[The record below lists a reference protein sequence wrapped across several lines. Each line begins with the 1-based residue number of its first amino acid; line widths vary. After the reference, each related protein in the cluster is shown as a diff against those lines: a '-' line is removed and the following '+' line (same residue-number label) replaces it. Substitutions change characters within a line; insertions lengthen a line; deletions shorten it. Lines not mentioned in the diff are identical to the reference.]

1 MNLKETV
8 IGIEFGS
15 TRIKAVMLDKNN
27 IPVASGSHEWEN
39 KFEGGIWTYS
49 HADIVGGL
57 QACFSDLK
65 RDVKEKLG
73 TTLTTTGAMGI
84 SGMMHGYFALDKNN
98 EMLAEFR
105 TWRNTI
111 TEKEAAYLTELF
123 GFTVPQRW
131 SIAHLYRT
139 MLLREEHLARLNK
152 ITTLA
157 GYIHLRLTGEHSLG
171 VGEASGMFPID
182 IETKQYDAVM
192 LDKFDKLSA
201 ECGYSFKIKDLL
213 PRVKIAG
220 EVDGYL
226 TEEGARFIDP
236 EGDFLPGVPFCPTEG
251 DGETGMVAT
260 NSVRVGTGNVSLG
273 TSDFA
278 MVVIDKKLPP
288 HKEINIVTTPDGMN
302 VAMIHCSNC
311 TSDINAWVGMLGE
324 FASLIGAKI
333 DTGTLYTTLFN
344 KAMEGDADCGGLL
357 SYNYISGEV
366 LTGMESGR
374 PVFMRSQNSSF
385 TLANFMRTH
394 LMSALSTLKL
404 GMKILDEEE
413 VRIDS
418 ICGHGGYLK
427 TPIVGQTLLSA
438 ALRAPVTVMETA
450 GEGGPYGIALLS
462 AYTLRGGEYSLPDYL
477 DKYAFATT
485 KKQTL
490 MANDEDIE
498 GFERF
503 AELYRAGLPVERAA
517 IDNIP

>member
-15 TRIKAVMLDKNN
+15 TRIKAVMLDREN

-39 KFEGGIWTYS
+39 KFENGIWTYS
-49 HADIVGGL
+49 YEDIVGGL
-57 QACFSDLK
+57 RSCFADLK
-65 RDVKEKLG
+65 RDVKDKLG
-73 TTLTTTGAMGI
+73 VTLTTTGAMGI
-84 SGMMHGYFALDKNN
+84 SGMMHGYLALDKNN

-111 TEKEAAYLTELF
+111 TEKEASHLSELF
-123 GFTVPQRW
+123 GFTIPQRW

-139 MLLREEHLARLNK
+139 MLRREDHLARLDK

-157 GYIHLRLTGEHSLG
+157 GYVHLCLTGEHSLG

-182 IETKQYDAVM
+182 IEAKQYDEEM
-192 LDKFDKLSA
+192 LGKFDKLSVD
-201 ECGYSFKIKDLL
+201 CGYSFKLKDIL
-213 PRVKIAG
+213 PRVLVAG
-220 EVDGYL
+220 SNDGYL

-236 EGDFLPGVPFCPTEG
+236 EGDFLPGVPFCPSEG

-288 HKEINIVTTPDGMN
+288 HKEIDIVTTPDGMN
-302 VAMIHCSNC
+302 VAMIHCNNC
-311 TSDINAWVGMLGE
+311 TSDINAWAGIFGE
-324 FASLIGAKI
+324 FAELIGAKV
-333 DTGTLYTTLFN
+333 DTGALYTALFN
-344 KAMEGDADCGGLL
+344 KALEGDADCGGLL
-357 SYNYISGEV
+357 SYNYVSGEV

-394 LMSALSTLKL
+394 LMSALATLKL

-427 TPIVGQTLLSA
+427 TPIVGQSLLSA
-438 ALRAPVTVMETA
+438 ALKAPVTVMETA
-450 GEGGPYGIALLS
+450 GEGGPYGIALLAS
-462 AYTLRGGEYSLPDYL
+462 YSLRGGDDPLPDYL
-477 DKYAFATT
+477 DKYAFATA

-490 MANDEDIE
+490 MATESDVE

-503 AELYRAGLPVERAA
+503 AELYRAALPVERAA
-517 IDNIP
+517 VDNIP